1 MTYMPMSDWKSMLPQ
16 GAVDILREE
25 GITSLYPPQELS
37 IPYALEGRNLVLAV
51 PTASGKSLVAY
62 LAAVRRVLQDGG
74 KVLYIVPLRA
84 LAAEKYEELKRFEP
98 LGIKVG
104 ISVGDYDEVDKGI
117 DQLDVLIA
125 TSEKADAIMRH
136 RADWIRQM
144 SLVVADE
151 VHLMNDPDRGPTLE
165 ITLTKLRM
173 LNPQVQVIAL
183 SATVGNSREM
193 AEWLDAEHVASD
205 WRPVELKEGVLL
217 ADTINFTDNSHRKVR
232 LLGDTVWSLVKDTME
247 EGGQVLVFVNTR
259 KSTETLAVRFAKLN
273 REKLD
278 AAAAKELEDA
288 FQEEH
293 TSIGTTLRDCMRTGM
308 AFHNAALSNEQR
320 RTVERFFKAGRIKCI
335 VATPTLAAGIN
346 LPARRVVVRD
356 VNRFDD
362 GGYVPLPVME
372 VKQMCGRA
380 GRPRYDPYGEAV
392 LIAKSLE
399 QSHVL
404 LENYL
409 LGEPEDVVSKV
420 GNERVLRGHVLAL
433 IATETASSRKGLVE
447 FLGRTFFCHQRGEE
461 GVEEAVENIV
471 RYLFKEGLIRCPGTD
486 LLVEGPGAD
495 LRTTFF
501 GRRVSDLYID
511 PVSAAKL
518 RDALMTFTPGKR
530 ELGLMHAVCSTPDM
544 LNLYLR
550 RDDADILSDILT
562 QRRGELLSPVPEL
575 DSPDYEYFLSELK
588 TALVLDSW
596 VEERDEEEVLRA
608 FGIGPGDLHN
618 KVEVGEWLL
627 YSMRELSNI
636 FNKDCYPVLTK
647 LMARMRYGV
656 KEELLELVA
665 LRGVGRV
672 RARSL
677 FKKGYTSLEALKE
690 APVTDIAKVIGIGEL
705 LAQRIKQQVD
715 PLFVPEKRARGSSNA
730 RQEVVPK
737 EAPVKQG
744 QTKLFQFD

>member
-1 MTYMPMSDWKSMLPQ
+1 LTVPMSDWKSATPH
-16 GAVDILREE
+16 GAIEVLEEE
-25 GITSLYPPQELS
+25 GITKLYPPQEKAV
-37 IPYALEGRNLVLAV
+37 PHALAGKNLVLAV

-62 LAAVRRVLQDGG
+62 LAAVKRVLHDGG

-84 LAAEKYEELKRFEP
+84 LASEKFEELKRFER

-104 ISVGDYDEVDKGI
+104 MSIGDYDDVDRNV
-117 DQLDVLIA
+117 DQLDILVA

-136 RADWIRQM
+136 RSDWVRAM

-183 SATVGNSREM
+183 SATVGNSQEM
-193 AEWLDAEHVASD
+193 AEWLDAEHVASE
-205 WRPVELKEGVLL
+205 WRPVKLKEGVLL
-217 ADTINFTDNSHRKVR
+217 ENTINFTDNSHRQVR
-232 LLGDTVWSLVKDTME
+232 PLGDPVWSLVKDTME
-247 EGGQVLVFVNTR
+247 EGGQALVFVNTR

-273 REKLD
+273 KERLD
-278 AAAAKELEDA
+278 AKVAEELENA

-293 TSIGTTLRDCMRTGM
+293 TSIGSTLRDCMRSGM

-320 RTVERFFKAGRIKCI
+320 RTVERFFKAGNIKCI

-346 LPARRVVVRD
+346 LPARRVIVRD

-392 LIAKSLE
+392 LLAKSVD
-399 QSHVL
+399 QSHML
-404 LENYL
+404 FENYL

-420 GNERVLRGHVLAL
+420 GNERVLRGHILAL
-433 IATETASSRKGLVE
+433 IATDTTNTRKGIIE
-447 FLGRTFFCHQRGEE
+447 FLGRTFFCHQRGEA
-461 GVEEAVENIV
+461 GVEQAVENIV
-471 RYLFKEGLIRCPGTD
+471 QYLFKEGLIRCPGID
-486 LLVEGPGAD
+486 FLAEEAEAD
-495 LRTTFF
+495 LKATFF

-518 RDALMTFTPGKR
+518 RDALQTYTHGKKD
-530 ELGLMHAVCSTPDM
+530 LGFMHAVCSTPDM
-544 LNLYLR
+544 LNLYLK
-550 RDDADILSDILT
+550 RDDPDVISAILEERKD
-562 QRRGELLSPVPEL
+562 ELLFPA
-575 DSPDYEYFLSELK
+575 PDIDTPDHEYFLSELK
-588 TALVLDSW
+588 TSLVLDSW
-596 VEERDEEEVLRA
+596 VDERDEEELLRS

-618 KVEVGEWLL
+618 KVEIGAWLL

-647 LMARMRYGV
+647 LMARMKYGV
-656 KEELLELVA
+656 KEELLDLVA
-665 LRGVGRV
+665 LKGVGRV

-677 FKKGYTSLEALKE
+677 FKKGFTSLESLKE
-690 APVTDIAKVIGIGEL
+690 AEVRDIAKIIGIGEL
-705 LAQRIKQQVD
+705 LAQRIKSQVD
-715 PLFVPEKRARGSSNA
+715 PLYVPERKVKSSG
-730 RQEVVPK
+730 RDSK
-737 EAPVKQG
+737 EDATVEEPMRQG
-744 QTKLFQFD
+744 QTRLFDF